1 MDRIIFSDD
10 FETGDFSVSIEPR
23 LCSHGQIPV
32 GFRIYALDTKFQSSH
47 DFAVMD
53 RAGKFRP
60 LLIATK

>member
-1 MDRIIFSDD
+1 MQVYVLGELEFQSSHDFAVMDSALK
-10 FETGDFSVSIEPR
+10 R
-23 LCSHGQIPV
+23 LNVFTQIP
-32 GFRIYALDTKFQSSH
+32 FQSSH

>member
-1 MDRIIFSDD
+1 
-10 FETGDFSVSIEPR
+10 
-23 LCSHGQIPV
+23 V